1 MKNTRKKYKTMIF
14 FILGCLI
21 IGGIFELGLYSFVVH
36 QGNSESPEK
45 SDVLL
50 VLGCRIHGDQP
61 SLSLK
66 YRLERT
72 LELYKEGYGELV
84 IVSGGQGSDEIISEA
99 KLMKEYLV
107 DRGIP
112 SEIIFTEEQST
123 STWENINYSK
133 TIMDQLGLKSAV
145 VVTNDFH
152 IYRSISMAK
161 DAGIKA
167 TGAPAPTVGWLKY
180 SNRIRET
187 LAVLQYWI
195 FRK

>member
-72 LELYKEGYGELV
+72 LELYKEG
-84 IVSGGQGSDEIISEA
+84 
-99 KLMKEYLV
+99 
-107 DRGIP
+107 
-112 SEIIFTEEQST
+112 
-123 STWENINYSK
+123 ENINYSK

-167 TGAPAPTVGWLKY
+167 TGAPAPTVGWPKY